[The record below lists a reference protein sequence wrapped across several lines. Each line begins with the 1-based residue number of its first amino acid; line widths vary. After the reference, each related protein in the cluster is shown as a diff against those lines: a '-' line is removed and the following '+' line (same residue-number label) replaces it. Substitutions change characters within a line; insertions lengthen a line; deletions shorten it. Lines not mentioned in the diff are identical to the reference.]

1 MRRFQKTQL
10 PFLQTLQDYALVT
23 EIGFHQEQGAPLSPK
38 QLFLAEIGSAATV
51 QRRLARLKKLGVVL
65 QLKRDDDRR
74 MARLTIN
81 PELTP
86 VFRRYVAVIGKRLR

>member
-10 PFLQTLQDYALVT
+10 PFLQTLEDFALVT
-23 EIGFHQEQGAPLSPK
+23 EIGFHQEQGVPISRK
-38 QLFLAEIGSAATV
+38 QLFLAEIGAAATV
-51 QRRLARLKKLGVVL
+51 QRRLARLKKLGVVR
-65 QLKRDDDRR
+65 QITRDDDRR

-81 PELTP
+81 PELNP